1 MIMAFEIVP
10 IPIFCFKGTHKI
22 KMLILTKKVA
32 KPILKS
38 KFLATPSAKTVQ
50 GVTPKFDTISKASP
64 NPNSVNPK
72 NRKNKVFGFG
82 LMLKGLSELHLTF
95 GMWVILK

>member
-1 MIMAFEIVP
+1 MIIAFEIVP
-10 IPIFCFKGTHKI
+10 MPIFCFKGTHKI

-64 NPNSVNPK
+64 NPNNVNPK
-72 NRKNKVFGFG
+72 NKKNNVLGLGFI
-82 LMLKGLSELHLTF
+82 LKGLCELHLTF